1 MSETYMVMVLVPI
14 MAPFTCIGAGET
26 RATQIWA
33 RVTTRAAVGN
43 CKRHIL
49 LQSIS
54 ARSVPEGSDG
64 GPAAGAGPHPPVS
77 GRQTAGD
84 RDQSGRPK
92 VSGKPAPETRAERC
106 AIPVGAGGGS
116 GRASGGLGASWQ
128 WPDGWDAAGTAGGRR
143 AGRPEPRCP
152 PSRSGIE
159 WPRPSSA
166 GYFRD
171 DRWSRRR
178 APDPAPVVGVGVVI
192 QHRHVGDLL
201 AIVARVKP
209 IAVIVGVE
217 SRRHHLD
224 RGVGDPWNR
233 RQCARLPEIPAGEST
248 GPAGTPAPG
257 KAERAR

>member
-33 RVTTRAAVGN
+33 RVTTRAAV
-43 CKRHIL
+43 
-49 LQSIS
+49 
-54 ARSVPEGSDG
+54 
-64 GPAAGAGPHPPVS
+64 
-77 GRQTAGD
+77 
-84 RDQSGRPK
+84 
-92 VSGKPAPETRAERC
+92 
-106 AIPVGAGGGS
+106 
-116 GRASGGLGASWQ
+116 
-128 WPDGWDAAGTAGGRR
+128 GTAGGRR

-217 SRRHHLD
+217 SRRHH
-224 RGVGDPWNR
+224 R
-233 RQCARLPEIPAGEST
+233 RSPGWATHGTAGS
-248 GPAGTPAPG
+248 APG
-257 KAERAR
+257 SRKSRRASPPVRLGHGRPGKPNAPAARG